1 METRTRSLAKSL
13 TYRGLAVIYLLIAVF
28 LFTKK
33 LETAVYVTIA
43 FQLLMVAIYFLHER
57 VWDKISWGQK

>member
-13 TYRGLAVIYLLIAVF
+13 TYRGLAVLYLLAAVF

-33 LETAVYVTIA
+33 LETALYVTIA

-57 VWDKISWGQK
+57 VWDKISWGKG